1 MADARKSCFQ
11 ECVWNWAEVGTSLL
25 LTDSGDFCLLLS
37 PALPWARTPRGVPH
51 QDLGLF
57 SFRIVAG
64 GVLHSRPGTVLH
76 RASGRGRRAASTGAA
91 TWAKPSRPWGVEQGQ
106 QAPLVL
112 VLEEP
117 QLFLD
122 GHWRGVCAGHSKK
135 KKCGPFT
142 HSLKQAWARPA
153 PRWGWSAD
161 VVGHLQRGAQAR
173 SELVSELMGSAPS
186 PLHTSKKV
194 L

>member
-25 LTDSGDFCLLLS
+25 LTDSGVFCLLLS

-76 RASGRGRRAASTGAA
+76 RASGRGRRAASTAAA

-135 KKCGPFT
+135 KSVGPSPT
-142 HSLKQAWARPA
+142 HSNRHGPGQPHAGGGQQMS
-153 PRWGWSAD
+153 WGTSSVGLRQGQSWS
-161 VVGHLQRGAQAR
+161 
-173 SELVSELMGSAPS
+173 VS
-186 PLHTSKKV
+186 
-194 L
+194 